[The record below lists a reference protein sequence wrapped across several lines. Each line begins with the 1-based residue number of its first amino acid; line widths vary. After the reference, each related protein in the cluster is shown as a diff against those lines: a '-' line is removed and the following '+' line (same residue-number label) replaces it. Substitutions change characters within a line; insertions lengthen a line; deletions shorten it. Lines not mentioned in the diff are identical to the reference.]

1 MTPFEDDSEY
11 KRLYGPKKPEKKKR
25 GNPALVKGTVLN
37 PKGRPKGSV
46 NKYTALAREVMSAKG
61 PEIVQKVIDKAM
73 DGDNFCLK
81 MCIDRILPVQK
92 AVDPNRA
99 KQDSQIVINV
109 ASIDSIEQK
118 VKDFDEAEVI
128 EPEQKN
134 DDEVIVNISNE

>member
-1 MTPFEDDSEY
+1 MSENP
-11 KRLYGPKKPEKKKR
+11 KRRKR
-25 GNPALVKGTVLN
+25 GNPNFYKGMPSVN
-37 PKGRPKGSV
+37 PNGRKKGSV